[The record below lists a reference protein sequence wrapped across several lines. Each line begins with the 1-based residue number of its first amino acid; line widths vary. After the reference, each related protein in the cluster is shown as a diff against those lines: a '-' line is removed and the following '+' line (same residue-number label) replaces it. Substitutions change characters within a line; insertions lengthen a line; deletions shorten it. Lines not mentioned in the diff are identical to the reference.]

1 MDLTNLENA
10 LNNGD
15 FKGFDLR
22 NLENALNNGDF
33 KEQVYSSLEGIYQ
46 ISNVLNQLD
55 LLKNFS
61 DYDLKI
67 TANIQAMK
75 KALAGY
81 EKSEQELKAKFSAL
95 NDSLKAKKQ
104 ELEAR
109 LNMELQSVGS
119 SEMQKL
125 NDAGNTLK
133 TQLIN
138 ELKEAKDN
146 LAQELEAKIQDL
158 LNSLEAMRKKIVAHL
173 NIQQGVGN
181 IAMQK
186 LNDAGNT
193 LKTQLINELKE
204 AKDNLAQELE
214 ALKASIEILKPQIQG
229 VTKFLGVYV
238 YGRQSFFE
246 NESDEFRELFEFASI
261 TLKNNRSYIV
271 QFSMPY
277 ELSTNGIYSDSM
289 GEMVLCLKANNKVY
303 PIINSFYQNKTTNL
317 TASNKIIDAY
327 RVNSSFKTPSEE
339 ADYKIAVFARKH
351 KDLWVNVN
359 YTSNTEGF
367 ELSFLNNA
375 SFANLTTQ
383 SLPTNYNNDWVFYKH
398 SQAIVY
404 EILE

>member
-1 MDLTNLENA
+1 MDLTNLENI

-46 ISNVLNQLD
+46 ISKVLNQLEIF
-55 LLKNFS
+55 KNFS
-61 DYDLKI
+61 DHDLEI
-67 TANIQAMK
+67 VERIQAIK

-81 EKSEQELKAKFSAL
+81 ETSEQELKAKIQAL
-95 NDSLKAKKQ
+95 VNSLEAIKQ

-125 NDAGNTLK
+125 NDAGSALKTELIRELKEAKNNLEQELNAKIQALMNGLEAMRQKLEINLIRAQSVGSSEMQKLSDAGSALK
-133 TQLIN
+133 TQLIK

-146 LAQELEAKIQDL
+146 LAQEL
-158 LNSLEAMRKKIVAHL
+158 
-173 NIQQGVGN
+173 
-181 IAMQK
+181 
-186 LNDAGNT
+186 
-193 LKTQLINELKE
+193 
-204 AKDNLAQELE
+204 
-214 ALKASIEILKPQIQG
+214 KPQIQG
-229 VTKFLGVYV
+229 ATKFLGIYI
-238 YGRQSFFE
+238 YGRQQKFI
-246 NESDEFRELFEFASI
+246 NQSDDFMELFDFADMH
-261 TLKNNRSYIV
+261 LQANKNYIV

-277 ELSTNGIYSDSM
+277 QLNTDGVYSNNM
-289 GEMVLCLKANNKVY
+289 GEIVLCLKANSKVW
-303 PIINSFYQNKTTNL
+303 PIINSFYQNKTTALNRM
-317 TASNKIIDAY
+317 NEIIGTY
-327 RVNSSFKTPSEE
+327 RTTSVFKTPSEQ

-375 SFANLTTQ
+375 KFRNLTTQ
-383 SLPTNYNNDWVFYKH
+383 SIPTTYNNDWVFYKH

-404 EILE
+404 EIMK

>member
-1 MDLTNLENA
+1 MDLTGLEKA
-10 LNNGD
+10 LNNRN
-15 FKGFDLR
+15 FKEMDLKG
-22 NLENALNNGDF
+22 LENALNNGDF
-33 KEQVYSSLEGIYQ
+33 KEQVYSSLDGIYQ
-46 ISNVLNQLD
+46 ISKVLNQLEIF
-55 LLKNFS
+55 KNFS
-61 DYDLKI
+61 DHDLEIIEK
-67 TANIQAMK
+67 IQAMK
-75 KALAGY
+75 SKLASY
-81 EKSEQELKAKFSAL
+81 ENSEQELKAKINALVSAIE
-95 NDSLKAKKQ
+95 AKKQ
-104 ELEAR
+104 EVEAR
-109 LNMELQSVGS
+109 LNTELQNARA
-119 SEMQKL
+119 SEIKKL

-146 LAQELEAKIQDL
+146 LEQE
-158 LNSLEAMRKKIVAHL
+158 
-173 NIQQGVGN
+173 
-181 IAMQK
+181 
-186 LNDAGNT
+186 
-193 LKTQLINELKE
+193 
-204 AKDNLAQELE
+204 
-214 ALKASIEILKPQIQG
+214 LKPQIQG
-229 VTKFLGVYV
+229 TTKFLGIYV
-238 YGRQSFFE
+238 YGVQKKFVNQSNNFM
-246 NESDEFRELFEFASI
+246 ELFDFAS
-261 TLKNNRSYIV
+261 LCLQANKNYIV

>member
-1 MDLTNLENA
+1 MDLTNLENI

-133 TQLIN
+133 TQLTK

-146 LAQELEAKIQDL
+146 LAQEL
-158 LNSLEAMRKKIVAHL
+158 
-173 NIQQGVGN
+173 
-181 IAMQK
+181 
-186 LNDAGNT
+186 
-193 LKTQLINELKE
+193 
-204 AKDNLAQELE
+204 
-214 ALKASIEILKPQIQG
+214 KPQIQG
-229 VTKFLGVYV
+229 ATKFLGIYI
-238 YGRQSFFE
+238 YGRQSFFK
-246 NESDEFRELFEFASI
+246 NESDEFRELFEFADMH
-261 TLKNNRSYIV
+261 LQANKNYIV

-277 ELSTNGIYSDSM
+277 QLNTDGVYSNNM
-289 GEMVLCLKANNKVY
+289 GEMVLCLKSNNKAY
-303 PIINSFYQNKTTNL
+303 PIINSFYQNKTTALNRM
-317 TASNKIIDAY
+317 NEIIGTY
-327 RVNSSFKTPSEE
+327 RTTSVFKTPSEE

-367 ELSFLNNA
+367 ELSFLNSA
-375 SFANLTTQ
+375 KFKNLTTQ
-383 SLPTNYNNDWVFYKH
+383 SIPTTHNNDRVFYKH

-404 EILE
+404 EIFQ